1 VRLMTL
7 EYDPL
12 PEADVVRLIQVLCV
26 DFGFCLTVDEA
37 KRLQTNPPRTVDAF
51 TQAVFTAD
59 GQDPALAGAEF
70 YARVESAVAASF
82 ERKSGVDQKQPYE
95 DVVHCWASSDQG
107 AVLIKGIALPGHD
120 PIKLSAQQAEELAH
134 RLLALAAE
142 LK

>member
-1 VRLMTL
+1 MTQ

-70 YARVESAVAASF
+70 YARVESAVAATF
-82 ERKSGVDQKQPYE
+82 ERKAGIDRKESYE
-95 DVVHCWASSDQG
+95 EVVQCWVPSDKG
-107 AVLIKGIALPGHD
+107 AVHIKVVGPTNREAAE
-120 PIKLSAQQAEELAH
+120 LSAKQAKDLAR

>member
-1 VRLMTL
+1 MTL

-51 TQAVFTAD
+51 TQAVFAAD

-95 DVVHCWASSDQG
+95 DVVQCWASSDER
-107 AVLIKGIALPGHD
+107 AVLIKGSALPGHD

>member
-1 VRLMTL
+1 MTL
-7 EYDPL
+7 EYDPM

-82 ERKSGVDQKQPYE
+82 ERTLGVDPKESYE
-95 DVVHCWASSDQG
+95 EVVQCWASSDKG
-107 AVLIKGIALPGHD
+107 TLLLKAVALPDHK
-120 PIKLSAQQAEELAH
+120 PVELSARQAEGLAR
-134 RLLALAAE
+134 RLLELTAE

>member
-1 VRLMTL
+1 MTQ

-37 KRLQTNPPRTVDAF
+37 KKLQTNPPRTVDAF
-51 TQAVFTAD
+51 TQAVFAAD

-70 YARVESAVAASF
+70 YARVERAVAASF
-82 ERKSGVDQKQPYE
+82 ERKSGMDQKESYE
-95 DVVHCWASSDQG
+95 HVVQCWVPSDKG
-107 AVLIKGIALPGHD
+107 AVHVKIVALPGHD
-120 PIKLSAQQAEELAH
+120 PVELSAKQAENLAH
-134 RLLALAAE
+134 RLLGLAAE

>member
-1 VRLMTL
+1 MTQ

-70 YARVESAVAASF
+70 YARVERAVAASF
-82 ERKSGVDQKQPYE
+82 ERKSGIDQKESYE
-95 DVVHCWASSDQG
+95 QVVKCWVPSDRR
-107 AVLIKGIALPGHD
+107 AVHIKVVARPDHD
-120 PIKLSAQQAEELAH
+120 PVELSAKQAKDLARH
-134 RLLALAAE
+134 LLALAAE
-142 LK
+142 L

>member
-1 VRLMTL
+1 MTQ

-12 PEADVVRLIQVLCV
+12 TEADVVRLIQVLCV

-70 YARVESAVAASF
+70 YARVESAVAAAF
-82 ERKSGVDQKQPYE
+82 ERTSDMDRKESYE
-95 DVVHCWASSDQG
+95 EVVQCWVPSDKG
-107 AVLIKGIALPGHD
+107 AVHVKIIALPD
-120 PIKLSAQQAEELAH
+120 QDSVELSAEQAKDLA
-134 RLLALAAE
+134 RRILTLAGE

>member
-1 VRLMTL
+1 MTL

-37 KRLQTNPPRTVDAF
+37 KRLQTSPPRTVDAF

-82 ERKSGVDQKQPYE
+82 ERRSGAEQKQSYE
-95 DVVHCWASSDQG
+95 KVVECWASSDNG
-107 AVLIKGIALPGHD
+107 AVFVKAVARPDHD
-120 PIKLSAQQAEELAH
+120 PVELSAKQAEDLAH

-142 LK
+142 IK